1 MAPFLGAR
9 KYSDAIRLLYRG
21 TLRVLLILLHDFP
34 EFLCCYHFGFMDVL
48 PLQCI
53 QLRNL
58 VLSAFP
64 KVMKLPDPFTMNL
77 AASAL
82 LPEMQQNPQIL
93 SDFTS
98 TLALGNLKGDLDLYL
113 KNRGPPTFLAS
124 LRARVSV
131 PRSANGLNYS
141 VQMINSLVF
150 HVGLHAI
157 SLQTNP
163 MQITSNAATD
173 IFQTL
178 ASDMDTEGISLCF
191 NVRTIF
197 LPLRDCKSL
206 AIPKQPYLLLQQ
218 HNAPPIR
225 RSETRDRAGTSH
237 EGVVGKIDCESPA
250 SAWIACHV
258 YRIDQESDV

>member
-1 MAPFLGAR
+1 
-9 KYSDAIRLLYRG
+9 
-21 TLRVLLILLHDFP
+21 VLLILLHDFP

-77 AASAL
+77 AASAT

-93 SDFTS
+93 SDFIS
-98 TLALGNLKGDLDLYL
+98 TLEQGGDFKSDLDLYL
-113 KNRGPPTFLAS
+113 KSRGPPTFLAS
-124 LRARVSV
+124 LRATLTI
-131 PRSANGLNYS
+131 PRGVDGLNYS

-163 MQITSNAATD
+163 MSITSSAAID
-173 IFQTL
+173 IFQQL
-178 ASDMDTEGISLCF
+178 ASDMDTEGLIIFVF
-191 NVRTIF
+191 NV
-197 LPLRDCKSL
+197 
-206 AIPKQPYLLLQQ
+206 
-218 HNAPPIR
+218 
-225 RSETRDRAGTSH
+225 
-237 EGVVGKIDCESPA
+237 
-250 SAWIACHV
+250 
-258 YRIDQESDV
+258 